1 MRAIAPE
8 LIDILG
14 EGGELTLRNA
24 AGQTIERHLGQY
36 AARLH
41 PRRRRVEIFHRAQRH
56 ALMLAAPPTRTN
68 QLRRPDGLIL
78 RPNPAS
84 SVSQIAYSRGAGGSF
99 RRAK

>member
-24 AGQTIERHLGQY
+24 AGQTIEGNLGQN

-41 PRRRRVEIFHRAQRH
+41 PRRGASRSST
-56 ALMLAAPPTRTN
+56 APSVTR
-68 QLRRPDGLIL
+68 
-78 RPNPAS
+78 
-84 SVSQIAYSRGAGGSF
+84 
-99 RRAK
+99 